1 MQNASIKQIVLAAA
15 LTGSAVAAHAV
26 TTDLGT
32 LGVGAKAFSGKIIGG
47 PAPISFDDFYYTFEL
62 PASGGSAYSVVN
74 FPVSELNLNLTFSS
88 LELFSMGADGAIGG
102 TGANQDIL
110 RASANG
116 GMGTGSQ
123 SLNVNLG
130 PTPSAEKMYLHVS
143 GFTTGSAGG
152 LYSGAI
158 SVSPVPEPEV
168 WAMMLVGAGL
178 VGFRLRNRSKKFA
191 ANRFA

>member
-1 MQNASIKQIVLAAA
+1 MQNMSIRKIALAVA
-15 LTGSAVAAHAV
+15 LTGSAIAANAAM
-26 TTDLGT
+26 TDLGT
-32 LGVGAKAFSGKIIGG
+32 LGAGAKAFSGKVLGG
-47 PAPISFDDFYYTFEL
+47 PAPLSFGDFFTFEL
-62 PASGGSAYSVVN
+62 PASASSAYSVVN
-74 FPVSELNLNLTFSS
+74 FPVSELNLDLAFNS
-88 LELFSMGADGAIGG
+88 LALFSMGADGAIGG

-116 GMGTGSQ
+116 IVGTGSQ
-123 SLNVNLG
+123 SLSVNLG
-130 PTPSAEKMYLHVS
+130 PTASAQKMYLHVS